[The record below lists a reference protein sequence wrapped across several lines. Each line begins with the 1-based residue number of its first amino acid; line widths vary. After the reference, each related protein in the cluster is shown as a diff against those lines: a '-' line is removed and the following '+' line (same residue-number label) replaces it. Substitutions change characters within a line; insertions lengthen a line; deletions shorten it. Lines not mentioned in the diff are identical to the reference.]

1 MNELFNDLR
10 KGTGATVIS
19 SAGGVEYAME
29 SSEWKNGLFTYCLL
43 MGMKNRK
50 ADLNNDGYINLIEL
64 QTYVTEKV
72 KALSHG
78 KQIPNTRIQNLELDF
93 RIW

>member
-1 MNELFNDLR
+1 M
-10 KGTGATVIS
+10 GI
-19 SAGGVEYAME
+19 
-29 SSEWKNGLFTYCLL
+29 KNG
-43 MGMKNRK
+43 K
-50 ADLNNDGYINLIEL
+50 ADLNQDGNINLVEL

-93 RIW
+93 RVW

>member
-1 MNELFNDLR
+1 MP
-10 KGTGATVIS
+10 
-19 SAGGVEYAME
+19 
-29 SSEWKNGLFTYCLL
+29 WKVMGL
-43 MGMKNRK
+43 KNQK
-50 ADLNNDGYINLIEL
+50 ADLNNDQQIELTEL

-78 KQIPNTRIQNLELDF
+78 KQIPNSRIQNLELDF